1 MKKILWIALVSFSIM
16 SCNSSPEK
24 TDGDATVTL
33 HEEEHHHDDSVE
45 AIELNDGQ
53 KWQVNEEMKPFV
65 EAGESSLTT
74 FLNTSSTDFTA
85 LAKQLK
91 EQDDALIKSC
101 TMTGKSHDELHKWLH
116 PHLEL
121 VEALSKATNEQQ
133 ASELTAQ
140 LKKSFDT
147 YHQYFQ

>member
-1 MKKILWIALVSFSIM
+1 MKKILWIALVSFSVM

-33 HEEEHHHDDSVE
+33 HEEDHHHDDSAE

-53 KWQVNEEMKPFV
+53 KWQVNDEMKPFV
-65 EAGESSLTT
+65 EAGESSLNA
-74 FLNTSSTDFTA
+74 FLNSSSKDYAA

-91 EQDDALIKSC
+91 EQNDALIKSC

-121 VEALSKATNEQQ
+121 VEELSKASGEQQ
-133 ASELTAQ
+133 GNELTAR
-140 LKKSFDT
+140 LKKSFET